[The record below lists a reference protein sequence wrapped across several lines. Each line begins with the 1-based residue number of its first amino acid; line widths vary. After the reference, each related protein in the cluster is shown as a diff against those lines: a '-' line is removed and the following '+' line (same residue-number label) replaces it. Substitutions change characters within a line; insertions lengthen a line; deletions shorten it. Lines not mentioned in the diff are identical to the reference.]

1 MYVLGVI
8 LVMVG
13 GVVLANVGFPFY
25 TWQYWAISVPLIVGA
40 VFMGANQ

>member
-1 MYVLGVI
+1 MYVLGI
-8 LVMVG
+8 ALVMVG

-40 VFMGANQ
+40 IFMGPNQ

>member
-1 MYVLGVI
+1 MYALGFA

-13 GVVLANVGFPFY
+13 SAVLANVGFPFY

-40 VFMGANQ
+40 LFMGANQ